1 MKNRLKFTL
10 SLSILLIAPLAAG
23 AERLLRHVD
32 IDSSRWHVE
41 ASVFECRLIQSIP
54 RYGNIEFYHQSGE
67 QVSLRINTNRYDMQA
82 GNALLTS
89 APPPWRHDF
98 VERDLGYVE
107 VSAGREPL
115 QLDSGRS
122 QLLLSE
128 LDKGMMPTLVRQ
140 ASFSDESAVVVGIS
154 PVNFQQA
161 YTDYRDCAAGLLPVN
176 FAQIE
181 RSTVFWQ
188 VNQRSLSRESRQ
200 MLDDMAAY
208 IKADAGVY
216 SLEINGFTDS
226 AGTGSDNLEL
236 SRIRAFAV
244 HDYLLS
250 QGVDDGM
257 LETRYFGSTPE
268 YRIIRNE
275 RTAADRDRNRRVT
288 ILIRR
293 R

>member
-1 MKNRLKFTL
+1 MEIRLKFTL
-10 SLSILLIAPLAAG
+10 SLFILLNAPLW
-23 AERLLRHVD
+23 AEADKLVRHAD
-32 IDSSRWHVE
+32 FDSSRWHVE
-41 ASVFECRLIQSIP
+41 ASVFECRLIQSLP

-67 QVSLRINTNRYDMQA
+67 QVSLRIDTRRHDMQA

-89 APPPWRHDF
+89 APPPWRHDMP
-98 VERDLGYVE
+98 ERDLGYVE
-107 VSAGREPL
+107 IKSGRDPL
-115 QLDSGRS
+115 SLDSRRS

-140 ASFSDESAVVVGIS
+140 AAFSDESAVVVGIS

-161 YTDYRDCAAGLLPVN
+161 YTEYRNCAAELLPVN

-181 RSTVFWQ
+181 RSTVFWA
-188 VNQRSLSRESRQ
+188 VNQRELSTESRQ
-200 MLDDMAAY
+200 MLADMASY
-208 IKADAGVY
+208 IKADPAVF

-226 AGTGSDNLEL
+226 AGSGSDNLEL
-236 SRIRAFAV
+236 SRTRAFAV

-250 QGVDDGM
+250 QGVDEGM
-257 LETRYFGSTPE
+257 LATRYFGSTPE